1 MSDFR
6 VCVLNG
12 LIAKAPLGDNFN
24 CSHMP
29 YGKGIL
35 LELLPR
41 KIKGRG
47 SQCSVIWPKVDC
59 SIKPCG
65 QRLQVIPQHPT

>member
-41 KIKGRG
+41 KIGGG

-59 SIKPCG
+59 SIKLRG
-65 QRLQVIPQHPT
+65 QRLQVIPQHHT